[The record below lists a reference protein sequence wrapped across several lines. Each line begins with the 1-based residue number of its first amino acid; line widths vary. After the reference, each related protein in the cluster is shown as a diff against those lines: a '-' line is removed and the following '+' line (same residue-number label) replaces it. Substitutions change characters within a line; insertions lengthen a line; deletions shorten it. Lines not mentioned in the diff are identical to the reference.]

1 MVDMMSEFSREKR
14 SSFVKSMII
23 TLIIGNMA
31 IAGVLLVGIIGYMHY
46 ADLTLADSFVN
57 AANIISGMGPT
68 SHMISDESKV
78 FEGCYA
84 IFCGIYFLVIV
95 TLIFSPVVHYWVSMM
110 KHLAVI
116 EAKDKLDEHV
126 K

>member
-1 MVDMMSEFSREKR
+1 MSKLSELRKNA
-14 SSFVKSMII
+14 FVKSMLI
-23 TLIIGNMA
+23 TLIIGNAA
-31 IAGVLLVGIIGYMHY
+31 IAGVLFFGMMGYMHY
-46 ADLTLADSFVN
+46 AKLGWSDAFVN
-57 AANIISGMGPT
+57 AANILAGMGPT
-68 SHMISDESKV
+68 SAMMSPESKV

-110 KHLAVI
+110 KHLAII
-116 EAKDKLDEHV
+116 EAKDKMDEHV